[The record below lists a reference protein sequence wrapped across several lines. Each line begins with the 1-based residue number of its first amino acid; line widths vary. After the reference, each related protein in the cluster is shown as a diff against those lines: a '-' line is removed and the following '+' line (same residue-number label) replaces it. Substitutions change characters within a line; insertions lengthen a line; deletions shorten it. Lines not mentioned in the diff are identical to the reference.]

1 MNLSFFIAS
10 RYFRS
15 KKKRNFITILSRIS
29 MIGVAVGT
37 MALVIVM
44 SVFNGLE
51 DLIRGLFAS
60 FDAELKIEATV
71 GKSFMTS
78 EEWLDSIRSV
88 DGVAILTEVI
98 EDNALLD
105 YNGNQMIGRLK
116 GVSDNFLD
124 QDRFSRGYFWG
135 DTTLGTELNP
145 AAILGRGVGFFL
157 SVNLDNVNVPL
168 KIYYPKAPRSAAT
181 IDPSQF
187 YASAVLD
194 PVAYFSIGERQFD
207 DEYVIAPLFFVR
219 DLLKYGDK
227 RTSLEVKVAEGY
239 SISDVHKRLKAHLG
253 DDFLVKNADEQHAGL
268 IRTVKMEKLFTF
280 LTLTFILAIASF
292 NIFFSLSMLAI
303 EKKKDIAVLK
313 AMGAQERLIRR
324 IFLKQGALIAFSGA
338 LIGLI
343 LGYLVCWI
351 QQSFGL
357 VSLGIT
363 SAVVDAYPVKMI
375 WSDFLWISLAM
386 IGITFLASSRPAWI
400 ASQVD
405 TVKEV

>member
-15 KKKRNFITILSRIS
+15 KKKRNFITVLSIIS
-29 MIGVAVGT
+29 VVGVAVGT

-60 FDAELKIEATV
+60 FDAELKIEV
-71 GKSFMTS
+71 GEGKSFETS
-78 EEWLDSIRSV
+78 EQWLDSIRNIE
-88 DGVAILTEVI
+88 GVAVLTEVI

-105 YNGNQMIGRLK
+105 YNGNQMVGTIK
-116 GVSDNFLD
+116 GVSENFLD
-124 QDRFSRGYFWG
+124 QERFSKGYFWG

-168 KIYYPKAPRSAAT
+168 KVYYPKAPRSAASL
-181 IDPSQF
+181 DPSQ
-187 YASAVLD
+187 YYESAMLD
-194 PVAYFSIGERQFD
+194 PVAYFSIERQFD
-207 DEYVIAPLFFVR
+207 DEYVIAPLHFVR
-219 DLLKYGDK
+219 DLLRYGNR
-227 RTSLEVKVAEGY
+227 RTSLEVKIAEGY
-239 SISDVHKRLKAHLG
+239 AISEVQKRLKAHLG
-253 DDFLVKNADEQHAGL
+253 DAYTVKNADEQHAGI
-268 IRTVKMEKLFTF
+268 IRTVQMEKLFTF

-313 AMGAQERLIRR
+313 AMGAPEKLIRW
-324 IFLKQGALIAFSGA
+324 IFLKQGAMIAFSGA
-338 LIGLI
+338 FAGLI
-343 LGYLVCWI
+343 LGYLVCWL
-351 QQSFGL
+351 QQAFGL
-357 VSLGIT
+357 VSLGIS
-363 SAVVDAYPVKMI
+363 SAVVDSYPVKMA
-375 WSDFLWISLAM
+375 WSDFIWVSIAV
-386 IGITFLASSRPAWI
+386 IAITLLASSRPAYI

>member
-1 MNLSFFIAS
+1 MNLSYFIAA

-15 KKKRNFITILSRIS
+15 KKKRNFITVLSTIS

-51 DLIRGLFAS
+51 DLIKSLFAS
-60 FDAELKIEATV
+60 FDAELKIEV
-71 GKSFMTS
+71 VEGKSFLIN
-78 EEWLDSIRSV
+78 EEWLDSIRNLE
-88 DGVAILTEVI
+88 GVAILTEVI

-105 YNGNQMIGRLK
+105 YNGNQMVARIK

-124 QDRFSRGYFWG
+124 QGRFSKGYFWG
-135 DTTLGTELNP
+135 DTTLGDELRP

-157 SVNLDNVNVPL
+157 SVNLEDVNVPL
-168 KIYYPKAPRSAAT
+168 KVFYPKAPRSAAT
-181 IDPSQF
+181 IDPTQL
-187 YASAVLD
+187 YASGILD
-194 PVAYFSIGERQFD
+194 PVAFFSIERQFD
-207 DEYVIAPLFFVR
+207 DEYVIAPLAFTQ

-227 RTSLEVKVAEGY
+227 RTSLEIKVADGN
-239 SISDVHKRLKAHLG
+239 SIREVQSRLKAHLG
-253 DDFLVKNADEQHAGL
+253 PKFLVKNTDEQHAGL
-268 IRTVKMEKLFTF
+268 LRTVKLEKLFVF

-313 AMGAQERLIRR
+313 AMGAPDRLIRS

-338 LIGLI
+338 VIGLI
-343 LGYLVCWI
+343 LGYFVCWMQEI
-351 QQSFGL
+351 FGL
-357 VSLGIT
+357 VSLGIS
-363 SAVVDAYPVKMI
+363 SAVVDAYPIKII
-375 WSDFLWISLAM
+375 WTDFLWISLAV
-386 IGITFLASSRPAWI
+386 IAITMVASWRPAWI

-405 TVKEV
+405 TVKEL